1 MIIKKVNEFKSYIE
15 IDDNELMEMSNISSK
30 ITGIEGVV
38 IWLGPNPHYHGRRVK
53 VSNDIG
59 KFNRSN
65 CFTIT
70 LPDLN
75 IIGDV
80 NSNLIDNKKME
91 KIKKFISI
99 NMEVIIKY
107 SDEEILTD
115 EMINSLIKV

>member
-1 MIIKKVNEFKSYIE
+1 MKIKKVNEFKSYTE
-15 IDDNELMEMSNISSK
+15 IDDDELMEMSNISSK
-30 ITGIEGVV
+30 TTGIEGVV
-38 IWLGPNPHYHGRRVK
+38 IWIGPNPHYHGKRVK

-70 LPDLN
+70 IPDL
-75 IIGDV
+75 IVIGEV
-80 NSNLIDNKKME
+80 NSNLIDSKKLE

-99 NMEVIIKY
+99 NMDVIIKY

-115 EMINSLIKV
+115 EMISSLIKV

>member
-30 ITGIEGVV
+30 TTGIEGVV

-70 LPDLN
+70 LPDMN

-80 NSNLIDNKKME
+80 NSNLIDSKKME

-99 NMEVIIKY
+99 NMDVIIKY

>member
-30 ITGIEGVV
+30 TTGIEGVV